1 MIQKEILFITGN
13 QSKLEEVI
21 NIAEKYSVKIIGKK
35 MDLPEIMTMKEEK
48 ILIEKTKYAFEK
60 LKKPLIIDDS
70 GIYFKAYPN
79 FPGVFSKFII
89 KLIGF
94 DGIFKLLKNKSR
106 KAYFKCAIAF
116 MDKDLNKPLL
126 FKGKC
131 DGEITERISKVFDP
145 NFEFNSIFISKGE
158 DETFSEITIE
168 KREKISHR
176 AQALEK
182 FLHWLVTKTK

>member
-13 QSKLEEVI
+13 QSKLEEAI

-35 MDLPEIMTMKEEK
+35 MDLPEVMTMQEEE

-94 DGIFKLLKNKSR
+94 DGISKLLTNKSR
-106 KAYFKCAIAF
+106 KAYFKCVIAF
-116 MDKDLNKPLL
+116 MDKNLNKPLL
-126 FKGKC
+126 FEGKCKGK
-131 DGEITERISKVFDP
+131 IAERISKVFDP
-145 NFEFNSIFISKGE
+145 NFEFNSIFIPEGE
-158 DETFSEITIE
+158 NKTFSEMTIE
-168 KREKISHR
+168 RRKKISHR

-182 FLHWLVTKTK
+182 FLNWYITK